1 MRRYLV
7 LLIIPL
13 IFFLDR
19 WTKLLIIQE
28 LPFGGHIDVTS
39 FFSIVHARNYGGAFS
54 LMSQHPWAKL
64 IFTVLPL
71 LIIGMLLFVLI
82 FYRMEFPK
90 KFSLA
95 CVLSGA
101 IGNIYDRLSYGS
113 VVDFLDF
120 YYGDY
125 HWPAF
130 NVADISI
137 SFGICFW
144 VFVEIMAYFRAKSG
158 RDRMESRNTGQ

>member
-13 IFFLDR
+13 VFFLDR
-19 WTKLLIIQE
+19 WTKLLVIQD
-28 LPFGGHIDVTS
+28 LPIGRFVEVTP
-39 FFSIVHARNYGGAFS
+39 FFSIVHARNTGGAFS
-54 LMSQHPWAKL
+54 LLAQHVWAKP
-64 IFTVLPL
+64 IFTVLPI

-82 FYRMEFPK
+82 LYRMEFSK
-90 KFSLA
+90 MLSLT
-95 CVLSGA
+95 CILSGA
-101 IGNIYDRLSYGS
+101 IGNIYDRLSYGN

-120 YYGDY
+120 YCGKY

-144 VFVEIMAYFRAKSG
+144 LFVEMKAHFRAKSG
-158 RDRMESRNTGQ
+158 KAAARP

>member
-7 LLIIPL
+7 LLIVPL
-13 IFFLDR
+13 VFFLDR

-54 LMSQHPWAKL
+54 LLSQHPYAKL

-71 LIIGMLLFVLI
+71 LIIGMLAFVVI
-82 FYRMEFPK
+82 FYRMQ
-90 KFSLA
+90 FSKMLSLT
-95 CVLSGA
+95 CILSGA
-101 IGNIYDRLSYGS
+101 IGNIYDRISYGN
-113 VVDFLDF
+113 VVDFLDV

-144 VFVEIMAYFRAKSG
+144 LYVELLS
-158 RDRMESRNTGQ
+158 SRKKKAAGS